1 MKRVHQYLIALILVI
16 LCSSNAC
23 IESTYYKVKIHN
35 NTDEPIIVLEW
46 IDGQYNF
53 TLNHN

>member
-16 LCSSNAC
+16 LCSSNAS
-23 IESTYYKVKIHN
+23 IESTYYKVQIHN

>member
-23 IESTYYKVKIHN
+23 IESRYYKVQIHN